1 MGHGHLLVSA
11 FETRA
16 RESGSHLAEFWTDNL
31 RDEGE
36 FILNGWQRV
45 MRRDEY
51 FGGKTWYL
59 MEKRLT
65 AEA

>member
-1 MGHGHLLVSA
+1 
-11 FETRA
+11 
-16 RESGSHLAEFWTDNL
+16 LAEFWTDNL

-45 MRRDEY
+45 MKRDEY

-65 AEA
+65 PAA